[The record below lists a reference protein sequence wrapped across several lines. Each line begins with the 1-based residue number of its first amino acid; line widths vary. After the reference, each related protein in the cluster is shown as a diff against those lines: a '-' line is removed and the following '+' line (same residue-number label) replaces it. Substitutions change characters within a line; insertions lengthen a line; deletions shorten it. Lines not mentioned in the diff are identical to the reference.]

1 MSAQGLRIAW
11 FSELVSAGSVG
22 LSAYCSNLL
31 LPRISTQHTIE
42 VFSPYPACE
51 AYGLPH
57 HHFLNAYRRHR
68 EEPFDLF
75 FYQLED
81 SRSCRFV
88 RGHIGLMPGITW
100 FHDLFFNDLGPE
112 ACHTSPWETSIA
124 QFYKPSEPFYD
135 RAKAP
140 HQLWPR
146 AYREVSLSPVVLFSS
161 QWARNEFGNMVSN
174 RLESVVGS
182 HQADVLPVP
191 VGGEISRRE
200 PSAAVFTIAST
211 SVPGIEGRSHK
222 LLPVL
227 RSLRFDWQLLWMVEA
242 HEHAAAVRVVNE
254 FGVADRV
261 TLVTPRS
268 LDAWERIVAES
279 DVALHLHT
287 SPFGHLAPFVQTSL
301 CAGTPTVV
309 SFAAQGEDF
318 PANTV
323 FQIVPGIHEG
333 AQLEGVFDGIV
344 RGGRAAYGTEGQRYI
359 LNRSNADRV
368 AERLA
373 EGFVEWAPHVGF
385 VMDKWGRLGQRG
397 KQALFD
403 EVMGLVEGDRISG
416 ISPVELLLKPAF
428 AAL

>member
-1 MSAQGLRIAW
+1 MQELRIAW
-11 FSELVSAGSVG
+11 FTELVSAGSES

-31 LPRISTQHTIE
+31 LPRITERHRIE
-42 VFSPYPACE
+42 VFSPYPTSQ

-81 SRSCRFV
+81 STSCRFT
-88 RGHIGLMPGITW
+88 RGHIGVMPGITW

-112 ACHTSPWETSIA
+112 ACHTSPWETSIK
-124 QFYKPSEPFYD
+124 QFYDSSEPFYD
-135 RAKAP
+135 RSKAP

-161 QWARNEFGNMVSN
+161 QWARNEFGTMVSN
-174 RLESVVGS
+174 RLESTLGS
-182 HQADVLPVP
+182 HQAEVLPVP
-191 VGGEISRRE
+191 VVGQISRRQS
-200 PSAAVFTIAST
+200 PSGVFAIASA

-227 RSLRFDWQLLWMVEA
+227 RNLKCDWHLSWMVDS
-242 HEHAAAVRVVNE
+242 HERAAALRIVTE

-261 TLVTPRS
+261 TVSAARS
-268 LDAWERIVAES
+268 LDEWEKVVAAS

-287 SPFGHLAPFVQTSL
+287 SPFGHLAPFVQASL

-318 PANTV
+318 PGDTV
-323 FQIVPGIHEG
+323 FHVVPGIHEG
-333 AQLEGVFDGIV
+333 AQLGGILEGILRD
-344 RGGRAAYGTEGQRYI
+344 GRAAYGTEGQRYI
-359 LNRSNADRV
+359 LDVCNADSI

-373 EGFVEWAPHVGF
+373 RGFIEWAPHVGF
-385 VMDKWGRLGQRG
+385 VMDRWSRLSQKGN
-397 KQALFD
+397 QALFA
-403 EVMGLVEGDRISG
+403 EVMSLVDEDRIAG
-416 ISPVELLLKPAF
+416 ISPFESLMKPAF